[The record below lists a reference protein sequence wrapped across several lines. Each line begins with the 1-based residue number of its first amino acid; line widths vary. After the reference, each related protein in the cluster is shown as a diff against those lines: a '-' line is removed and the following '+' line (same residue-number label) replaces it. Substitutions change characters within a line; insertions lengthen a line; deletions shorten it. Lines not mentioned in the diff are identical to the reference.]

1 MVLTT
6 CRPLVLYVPTLISIA
21 SLRDW
26 CMFFVTY
33 APKSMLMTS
42 FLERI
47 TNRGIE
53 VTSDQ
58 FPNFPY
64 DKDKAEELTEENPGN
79 WDAEKGLLR
88 SSLCLWV
95 SCLIFTLQML

>member
-1 MVLTT
+1 MVLTIYGL
-6 CRPLVLYVPTLISIA
+6 LVLYVPALISIA

-26 CMFFVTY
+26 GMFFVTY

-42 FLERI
+42 FLECI
-47 TNRGIE
+47 TNGDVE

-58 FPNFPY
+58 FPNFLY
-64 DKDKAEELTEENPGN
+64 DEDEAKELTEENPGN
-79 WDAEKGLLR
+79 WDAEKGLLW

-95 SCLIFTLQML
+95 SCLI